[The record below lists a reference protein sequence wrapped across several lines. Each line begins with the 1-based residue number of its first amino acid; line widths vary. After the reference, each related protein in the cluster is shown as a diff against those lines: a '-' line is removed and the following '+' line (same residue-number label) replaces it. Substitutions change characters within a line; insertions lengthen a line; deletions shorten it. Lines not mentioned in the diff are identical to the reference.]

1 MSAAS
6 VGYGLSN
13 QVAKDRA
20 MPLPGRVSRFKLS
33 SSLRVFIAVFEKG
46 DFDRVAFAGQA
57 RSCPLPSLVCGL
69 PREKLDS
76 TTKIFS
82 MLSSSS
88 SSIYYF
94 TRAIP
99 TDCESFYRL
108 TKQIRTSERTRLI
121 QLLDHGGARRPQ
133 LH

>member
-82 MLSSSS
+82 ML
-88 SSIYYF
+88 
-94 TRAIP
+94 
-99 TDCESFYRL
+99 